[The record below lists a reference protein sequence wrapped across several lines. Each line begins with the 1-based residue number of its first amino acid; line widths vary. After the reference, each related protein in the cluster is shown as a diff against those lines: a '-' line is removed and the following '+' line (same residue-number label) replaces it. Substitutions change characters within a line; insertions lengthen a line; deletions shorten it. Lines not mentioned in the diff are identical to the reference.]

1 MSSSSISN
9 RLWLTYLLIVIF
21 VLLIA
26 FAGIVVAFRKSPLL
40 YRQVFYRI
48 SLVNSFL
55 KERLAFVLDTEWAP
69 FIRLFL
75 DEVKIL
81 DVRIAILDNQGAV
94 LFLSEG
100 TKIDELPIISNP
112 EKLTERS
119 KDRILTYQDLQKK
132 DWFYQISQIDSHY
145 YLLTAEIR
153 PDISIGGLF
162 QDELMQP
169 LFRAGVFAL
178 IISFVL
184 GWFIA
189 RWITRPLEKIS
200 ISAEKIADGNY
211 VTVPVE
217 GPSEVQQL
225 AQVINDMV
233 TKVQDSMHSQQDFVA
248 NVSHEFKTPLTS
260 IQGFA
265 QALYDEAIT
274 AKSERKKAAN
284 IILEES
290 ERLNH
295 LVNDLLLLAK
305 LDAGTMSID
314 KSRMDLNQ
322 LIRNTLEK
330 FQFQINSSKIKLN
343 ADLNGE
349 LLVKI
354 DGEKIGQVLN
364 NLMDNAIKFSPSGAE
379 ILISTWKEKDWVGF
393 NISDSGPGISTD
405 DQKRIFERFFQIDKS
420 RKGGPGRGVGLGLSI
435 AYQIIMAHGGKIK
448 VESQLGS
455 GSTFMVKLPL
465 ENGQKR

>member
-1 MSSSSISN
+1 MSPSSISN

-55 KERLAFVLDTEWAP
+55 KGRLAFVLDTEWAP

-100 TKIDELPIISNP
+100 TKIEELPVISNP

-132 DWFYQISQIDSHY
+132 DWFYQISQIDNHY

-162 QDELMQP
+162 QDELMRP

-364 NLMDNAIKFSPSGAE
+364 NLMDNAIKFSPRGAE

>member
-1 MSSSSISN
+1 MPSSSISN

-100 TKIDELPIISNP
+100 TKIEELPVISNP

-119 KDRILTYQDLQKK
+119 KDRILTYQDSQKK

-162 QDELMQP
+162 QDELMRP

>member
-132 DWFYQISQIDSHY
+132 DWFYQISQIDNHY